1 MSESNYDI
9 LMSKFGNFKKFIRE
23 ISKSPKVGLFDSYS
37 DAQFL
42 QYSALLLH
50 LHNEGKLREIVDK
63 TISELLIDPVHADKI
78 NLYYLCFCD
87 YLGLMMKEK
96 DKMAPEIKEPTPEE
110 RIEIEKKIKDLIEK
124 SKKDN

>member
-23 ISKSPKVGLFDSYS
+23 VAKSPKVGLFDSYS

-63 TISELLIDPVHADKI
+63 TISELLIDPVHSDKV
-78 NLYYLCFCD
+78 NAYYLCFCD
-87 YLGLMMKEK
+87 YLGLMMKAK
-96 DKMAPEIKEPTPEE
+96 DKMIPEVREPTEE
-110 RIEIEKKIKDLIEK
+110 ELKEIEDKINKLNI
-124 SKKDN
+124 KKDN

>member
-23 ISKSPKVGLFDSYS
+23 VAKSPKVGLFDSYS

-63 TISELLIDPVHADKI
+63 TISELLIDPVHSDKI
-78 NLYYLCFCD
+78 NRYYLCFCE

-96 DKMAPEIKEPTPEE
+96 HPSIPEVREPTEE
-110 RIEIEKKIKDLIEK
+110 ELKEIEDKINKLNI
-124 SKKDN
+124 KKDN

>member
-9 LMSKFGNFKKFIRE
+9 LMSKFANFKKFIRE
-23 ISKSPKVGLFDSYS
+23 NARSPKVGLFDSYS
-37 DAQFL
+37 DGQFL

-78 NLYYLCFCD
+78 NRYYLCFCE

-96 DKMAPEIKEPTPEE
+96 HPAIPEVREPTEE
-110 RIEIEKKIKDLIEK
+110 ELKAIEEKINQLN
-124 SKKDN
+124 KKKEN